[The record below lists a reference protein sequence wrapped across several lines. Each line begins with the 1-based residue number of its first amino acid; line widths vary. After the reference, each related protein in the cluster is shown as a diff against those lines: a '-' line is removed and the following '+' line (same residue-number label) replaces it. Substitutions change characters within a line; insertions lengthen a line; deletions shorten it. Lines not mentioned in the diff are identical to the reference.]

1 MSRHCSAFWRAPVGL
16 FSVVEKG
23 EEKIFL
29 ESRDFKQDC
38 QCKNEAAN
46 YLFAESP
53 DNEPV

>member
-1 MSRHCSAFWRAPVGL
+1 MNRHCLASWRAPVGL

-23 EEKIFL
+23 EEKILL
-29 ESRDFKQDC
+29 ESGDFKQDC

-46 YLFAESP
+46 YLFGESP

>member
-1 MSRHCSAFWRAPVGL
+1 MNRHCSAFWRVPVGL

-46 YLFAESP
+46 
-53 DNEPV
+53 